1 MIETQTVP
9 ETSTLF
15 DSMSSM
21 EHEQLVFCSDNQ
33 TGLKAIVGIHNTV
46 LGPAMGGT
54 RFWNYATEQ
63 DAIKDVLRLSRGMT
77 FKSSIAGLDIGGG
90 KAVIIGDV
98 NKLKNESLLR
108 KFGQFIDGLN
118 GKYWTAEDVNMSTQ
132 DMEFIRK
139 ETQFVAGISE
149 SLGGSG
155 DPSLMTAYGVLVGMK
170 AAAKKA
176 YGSESLKDKKVL
188 VQGVG
193 HVGRHLIDH
202 LLKEEAEVIIND
214 IFKDK
219 IAAITKKHNVRVV
232 DTVYDQEMDIYAP
245 CALGATLNSDSIP
258 QLSCDIVAGAANNQL
273 DDERIDGE
281 SLKQRGILYV
291 PDFLINSGGIINV
304 YYEMKGNYDRDKV
317 QDQTEQIFSTC
328 MKVVD
333 YAEENDVTTH
343 AAALKIAIERIE
355 NSGK

>member
-1 MIETQTVP
+1 MIETQTVS

-33 TGLKAIVGIHNTV
+33 TGLKAIIGIHNTV

-77 FKSSIAGLDIGGG
+77 FKTSIAGLDIGGG

-98 NKLKNESLLR
+98 NKLKNEGLLR

-202 LLKEEAEVIIND
+202 LLKEETEVIIND

-232 DTVYDQEMDIYAP
+232 DTVYDQEMDI
-245 CALGATLNSDSIP
+245 
-258 QLSCDIVAGAANNQL
+258 
-273 DDERIDGE
+273 
-281 SLKQRGILYV
+281 
-291 PDFLINSGGIINV
+291 
-304 YYEMKGNYDRDKV
+304 
-317 QDQTEQIFSTC
+317 
-328 MKVVD
+328 
-333 YAEENDVTTH
+333 
-343 AAALKIAIERIE
+343 
-355 NSGK
+355 